1 MIVPISFSVKRENQP
16 DALALQL
23 DDVSPVHSFERIRVK
38 MILWNTQA
46 RQAHGFS
53 ALVMFD
59 QSEDPGHELLT
70 MYQSQGGPGQW
81 ASREYLLEL
90 RREIDRLLEEEA

>member
-1 MIVPISFSVKRENQP
+1 VIIPVSFSVKRENRP
-16 DALALQL
+16 EDLALHL
-23 DDVSPVHSFERIRVK
+23 GDVLPFSTFERMRVK
-38 MILWNTQA
+38 MVLWNTQA

-59 QSEDPGHELLT
+59 QSAERGHELLT

-90 RREIDRLLEEEA
+90 RGEIDKLLGEQT